1 MAKKTKGTTF
11 VDYTFTL
18 LPNGDIKFDK
28 ELDGSALDLKHGD
41 KLEVQN
47 LEGTK
52 SIVLKKRDYR
62 SRNNSPFIKFP
73 FH

>member
-1 MAKKTKGTTF
+1 MARKKKTTF
-11 VDYTFTL
+11 VDYKFTL
-18 LPNGDIKFDK
+18 LPNGDIEFDK
-28 ELDGSALDLKHGD
+28 ELDGSKLDLKHGD

-47 LEGTK
+47 FEGTR

>member
-18 LPNGDIKFDK
+18 LPNGDLKFDK
-28 ELDGSALDLKHGD
+28 ELDGSALDLKPGD
-41 KLEVQN
+41 KLEVQT

-62 SRNNSPFIKFP
+62 SRNHSPFIKFP

>member
-1 MAKKTKGTTF
+1 MARKTKGTTF

-18 LPNGDIKFDK
+18 LPNGDIKFDE
-28 ELDGSALDLKHGD
+28 ELDSSSLDLKHGD

-62 SRNNSPFIKFP
+62 SRNDNPF
-73 FH
+73 

>member
-1 MAKKTKGTTF
+1 MARKTKGTTF

-18 LPNGDIKFDK
+18 LPNGDIKFDE
-28 ELDGSALDLKHGD
+28 ELDSSSLDLKLGD

>member
-1 MAKKTKGTTF
+1 MARKTKTTF
-11 VDYTFTL
+11 IDYKFTL
-18 LPNGDIKFDK
+18 LPNGDIEFDK
-28 ELDGSALDLKHGD
+28 ELDGSKLDLKHGD